1 MLFRSADAAQ
11 RSRLAVDWWSGMNDP
26 VLNQLQN
33 QLALGSPSLQVLA
46 AQTRQAQAALVGAQ
60 ASLWPSLN
68 LNAGVTRSANQLAA
82 VQGTSY
88 SLSTPLT
95 WQIDLWGQL
104 DAQVQAALSALE
116 ATREDWAAGRR
127 AAQSTLVQT
136 YVSLRTAER
145 QHDALHRAE
154 QAYQKSLDLTLTRQ
168 IGRAHV

>member
-1 MLFRSADAAQ
+1 M
-11 RSRLAVDWWSGMNDP
+11 
-26 VLNQLQN
+26 NQLQN
-33 QLALGSPSLQVLA
+33 QMALGSPSLQVLA

-104 DAQVQAALSALE
+104 DAQVQAAL
-116 ATREDWAAGRR
+116 
-127 AAQSTLVQT
+127 
-136 YVSLRTAER
+136 
-145 QHDALHRAE
+145 
-154 QAYQKSLDLTLTRQ
+154 
-168 IGRAHV
+168 